1 MIFRLDLILKY
12 FFLDFCFSVK
22 MRMQLLKIVV
32 VLLVAGSGDTRP
44 QNGGYST
51 GNYMTT
57 IYKYIR

>member
-44 QNGGYST
+44 QNGEYST